1 MNSFLYQIKL
11 WWLSLDRWI
20 VFSIILLMIIG
31 IFLILS
37 SSSIYANRL
46 DISENYL
53 IKRHLIIL
61 PICIFIMIILTN
73 LSVEKIVIFS
83 FIIFSVSL
91 VLSIIPNF
99 VSYEIKGASRWIS
112 IYGFSIQPSEFLKP
126 TFVIVTATLLTR
138 FQKKKD
144 NSLKI
149 NVFLLSL
156 IGSVLFFQPDFGMFL
171 LILLTWFAQL
181 ILFGVSKKIIFL
193 LLFLS
198 LIIIILAYVTLD
210 HVKFRIDNYLQP
222 ATGDNYQ
229 IHKSIDSFTN
239 GGFFGQGLGA
249 GEVSR
254 FLPDVYSDFILS
266 LAAEELG
273 LICVLIVIILYTFIF
288 YRSIYHS
295 TRKNDIFYFLSIS
308 GLAIIFILQTM
319 INICSTL
326 NLIPTKGMTLP
337 FLSYGGSSLISCA
350 ILIGFILSLSKI
362 KYEKV

>member
-1 MNSFLYQIKL
+1 MNSILDRIKF

-20 VFSIILLMIIG
+20 VFSIMLLMIVG

-46 DISENYL
+46 EISENYL
-53 IKRHLIIL
+53 IKRHLFLL
-61 PICIFIMIILTN
+61 PICISIMIILTN

-83 FIIFSVSL
+83 FITFSVSL
-91 VLSIIPNF
+91 ALSIIPNF
-99 VSYEIKGASRWIS
+99 MSYEIKGASRWINL
-112 IYGFSIQPSEFLKP
+112 YGLSIQPSEFLKP
-126 TFVIVTATLLTR
+126 TFVVVTATLLTR

-149 NVFLLSL
+149 NVFVLCL
-156 IGSVLFFQPDFGMFL
+156 IGIVLFFQPDFGMFL
-171 LILLTWFAQL
+171 LILLTWLSQL

-193 LLFLS
+193 LLLLS
-198 LIIIILAYVTLD
+198 LIILILAYVSLD
-210 HVKFRIDNYLQP
+210 HVKFRIDSFFQS

-249 GEVSR
+249 GEVSHY
-254 FLPDVYSDFILS
+254 LPDVYSDFILS

-273 LICVLIVIILYTFIF
+273 LIFVLIVVILYTLIF

-295 TRKNDIFYFLSIS
+295 TRENDLFYFLSIA

-319 INICSTL
+319 INIFSTL

-350 ILIGFILSLSKI
+350 ILIGFILSLSRK
-362 KYEKV
+362 KYEKI

>member
-1 MNSFLYQIKL
+1 MNSILDQIKF

-53 IKRHLIIL
+53 IKRHLFIL
-61 PICIFIMIILTN
+61 PLCICIMIVLTN

-83 FIIFSVSL
+83 FITFSVSL
-91 VLSIIPNF
+91 VLSTIPNF
-99 VSYEIKGASRWIS
+99 LFNEIKGASRWINL
-112 IYGFSIQPSEFLKP
+112 YGFSIQPSEFLKP

-149 NVFLLSL
+149 NIFLLSL

-171 LILLTWFAQL
+171 LILLTWFSQL
-181 ILFGVSKKIIFL
+181 ILFGVSKKTIFFL
-193 LLFLS
+193 LLLS
-198 LIIIILAYVTLD
+198 LMIIILAYVALD
-210 HVKFRIDNYLQP
+210 HVRFRIDNYFQP
-222 ATGDNYQ
+222 TTGDNYQ
-229 IHKSIDSFTN
+229 VHKSIDSFTN
-239 GGFFGQGLGA
+239 GGFFGKGLGA
-249 GEVSR
+249 GEVSHN
-254 FLPDVYSDFILS
+254 LPDVYSDFILS

-273 LICVLIVIILYTFIF
+273 LISVLIVVILYTFIF

-295 TRKNDIFYFLSIS
+295 TRKNDIFRFLSIS

-319 INICSTL
+319 INIFSTL

>member
-1 MNSFLYQIKL
+1 MNSILDQIKF

-53 IKRHLIIL
+53 IKRHLFIL
-61 PICIFIMIILTN
+61 PICICIIIALTN
-73 LSVEKIVIFS
+73 FSVEKIVIFS
-83 FIIFSVSL
+83 FITFSVSL

-99 VSYEIKGASRWIS
+99 VFNEIKGASRWIS
-112 IYGFSIQPSEFLKP
+112 LYGFSIQPSEFLKP
-126 TFVIVTATLLTR
+126 TFVIVTATLLSR

-149 NVFLLSL
+149 NIFLLSL
-156 IGSVLFFQPDFGMFL
+156 IGLVLFFQPDFGMFL
-171 LILLTWFAQL
+171 LILLTWFSQL
-181 ILFGVSKKIIFL
+181 ILFGVSKKTIFFL
-193 LLFLS
+193 LLLS
-198 LIIIILAYVTLD
+198 LIFIILAYVALD
-210 HVKFRIDNYLQP
+210 HVRFRIDNYFQP
-222 ATGDNYQ
+222 DTGDNYQ
-229 IHKSIDSFTN
+229 VHKSIDSFTN

-249 GEVSR
+249 GEVSHY
-254 FLPDVYSDFILS
+254 LPDVYSDFILS

-273 LICVLIVIILYTFIF
+273 LISVLVVVILYSFIF

-319 INICSTL
+319 INIFSTL

-350 ILIGFILSLSKI
+350 ILIGFILSLSKK